1 MPLPFPLRPIRTHP
15 EWPGS
20 DAPPVDGE
28 RPRWCGPSMRDS
40 HVKGPGFAALRPC
53 KPETDA
59 SSFPV
64 YPDLVERLVEAKQ
77 HPDPD
82 GVLPHVMATCS
93 AYAYAGFQQGGDPDT
108 VAMIMARLGL
118 DENDTRVF
126 EQRVD
131 ALYIASAAYLVQDK
145 DRRVAILC
153 YRGTQPEDIISILT
167 DADVR
172 PEMLSVELEGRR
184 HEVHAGFYR
193 NVRATRH
200 LVIAALERALRGE
213 SVNPAEH
220 GTKGDGLEAL
230 YLTGHS
236 LGAAMAAI
244 MAVTLVHEPRYR
256 HLAEKLKGVYTFGQP
271 MVGGPDLARA
281 CEDTPGPDGTHVL
294 RDRLLRYIFDRD
306 VVPALPPRPV
316 GPYAPFGRE
325 FHYRRPRDLVD
336 TALTLAADSAIEAL
350 TLPGDVV
357 RAAVDRDWSGLG
369 LRVTEG
375 TRRSLRPLLRS
386 HAPGWTEVAEPGL
399 HYPQMDSLAGL
410 AVVAPLAFF
419 ATRLALTRTIPFK
432 YSFDDHGP
440 GHYVNSLAPPGVLSE
455 FGDVL

>member
-1 MPLPFPLRPIRTHP
+1 
-15 EWPGS
+15 
-20 DAPPVDGE
+20 
-28 RPRWCGPSMRDS
+28 MRDEY
-40 HVKGPGFAALRPC
+40 VKGPAYSALRPC
-53 KPETDA
+53 KPETDP

-64 YPDLVERLVEAKQ
+64 YPDLVERLVEDKHQ
-77 HPDPD
+77 PDPE
-82 GVLPHVMATCS
+82 GILPHVLATCS
-93 AYAYAGFQQGGDPDT
+93 AYSYAGFEQHSDPDT
-108 VAMIMARLGL
+108 VAMIMTRLGL
-118 DENDTRVF
+118 EENEVRVF

-131 ALYIASAAYLVQDK
+131 AMYIASAAYLILDK

-172 PEMLSVELEGRR
+172 PEMLAVELEGRR
-184 HEVHAGFYR
+184 YEVHAGFYR
-193 NVRATRH
+193 NVRATRP
-200 LVIAALERALRGE
+200 LVVEALERAVRGE
-213 SVNPAEH
+213 SLNPAEE
-220 GTKGDGLEAL
+220 GTRGDGLEAL
-230 YLTGHS
+230 YITGHS

-256 HLAEKLKGVYTFGQP
+256 HIAERLKGVYTFGQP

-281 CEDTPGPDGTHVL
+281 CEETPGPRGTYLL

-325 FHYRRPRDLVD
+325 FHYRRRHGPVD
-336 TALTLAADSAIEAL
+336 ATLTFAADSAIEAL
-350 TLPGDVV
+350 TLPSDVLRTV
-357 RAAVDRDWSGLG
+357 ADRDWSGLM

-375 TRRSLRPLLRS
+375 VRRSVRPLLRGGGNG
-386 HAPGWTEVAEPGL
+386 GWTEIDEPGL
-399 HYPQMDSLAGL
+399 SYPQMDSLAGL

-440 GHYVNSLAPPGVLSE
+440 GHYVNALAPPGVSSE

>member
-1 MPLPFPLRPIRTHP
+1 
-15 EWPGS
+15 
-20 DAPPVDGE
+20 
-28 RPRWCGPSMRDS
+28 MRDTY
-40 HVKGPGFAALRPC
+40 VKGPGYAELRPC
-53 KPETDA
+53 KPETDP

-64 YPDLVERLVEAKQ
+64 YPDLVERLVEDKHQ
-77 HPDPD
+77 PDPD
-82 GVLPHVMATCS
+82 GVIPHVLATCA
-93 AYAYAGFQQGGDPDT
+93 AYSYAGFEQHSDVET

-118 DENDTRVF
+118 EENGCRAF
-126 EQRVD
+126 EERVD

-172 PEMLSVELEGRR
+172 PEMLCVELEGRKY
-184 HEVHAGFYR
+184 EVHAGFYR

-200 LVIAALERALRGE
+200 LIIEALERAVRGE
-213 SVNPAEH
+213 SLNPEEQGAR
-220 GTKGDGLEAL
+220 GGGLEAL
-230 YLTGHS
+230 YITGHS

-256 HLAEKLKGVYTFGQP
+256 HIAEKLKGVYTFGQP

-281 CEDTPGPDGTHVL
+281 CEETPGPLHHHVL
-294 RDRLLRYIFDRD
+294 RDRLIRYIFDRD

-325 FHYRRPRDLVD
+325 FHYRRRHGPVD
-336 TALTLAADSAIEAL
+336 AALTFVADSAIEGL
-350 TLPGDVV
+350 TLPSDVL
-357 RAAVDRDWSGLG
+357 RTAVDRDWGGLL

-375 TRRSLRPLLRS
+375 ARRSVRPLLR
-386 HAPGWTEVAEPGL
+386 AGDQGWTEVTEPGL

-440 GHYVNSLAPPGVLSE
+440 GHYVNALAPPGVLSE

>member
-1 MPLPFPLRPIRTHP
+1 
-15 EWPGS
+15 
-20 DAPPVDGE
+20 
-28 RPRWCGPSMRDS
+28 MRDTY
-40 HVKGPGFAALRPC
+40 VKGPSYTALRPC
-53 KPETDA
+53 KPDTDP

-64 YPDLVERLVEAKQ
+64 HPDLVDRLVEDKHQ
-77 HPDPD
+77 PDPD
-82 GVLPHVMATCS
+82 GIVPHTMATCA
-93 AYAYAGFQQGGDPDT
+93 AYSYAGFEQHSDVET
-108 VAMIMARLGL
+108 VSMIMARLGL
-118 DENDTRVF
+118 EENRCRAF

-131 ALYIASAAYLVQDK
+131 ALYIASAAYLVQDR
-145 DRRVAILC
+145 DRRVVILC

-172 PEMLSVELEGRR
+172 PETLTVELEGHH

-200 LVIAALERALRGE
+200 LIVQALERALRGE
-213 SVNPAEH
+213 SVDPDEE
-220 GTKGDGLEAL
+220 GTRGTGLEAL
-230 YLTGHS
+230 YITGHS

-256 HLAEKLKGVYTFGQP
+256 HIAEKLKGVYTFGQP

-281 CEDTPGPDGTHVL
+281 CEETPGPHGTYVL
-294 RDRLLRYIFDRD
+294 RDRLIRYIFDRD

-325 FHYRRPRDLVD
+325 FHYRRRHGLTDA
-336 TALTLAADSAIEAL
+336 ALTFAADSAIEGL
-350 TLPGDVV
+350 TLPSDVLRTAVSRDWGGLLARVTGGVRRSVRPLV
-357 RAAVDRDWSGLG
+357 RAR
-369 LRVTEG
+369 EE
-375 TRRSLRPLLRS
+375 
-386 HAPGWTEVAEPGL
+386 GWTEVTEPGL

-440 GHYVNSLAPPGVLSE
+440 GHYVNALAPPGVLSE